1 MAVLEKIRVKF
12 GLAISIIIALALL
25 SFIIDPSTLES
36 ALHSMSSKYDVGRI
50 DGKSIS
56 YTDFQEEVD
65 KYTTINELLSGSSV
79 QNEESQKQIR
89 DAAWQSLLDK
99 FMFIKNAK
107 AAGINVGEEEMLSLT
122 TGDNISPILLQSGIF
137 ADENGNFS
145 SEALVNFVKQI
156 DTDETGRLRTY
167 WNYLQNT
174 IYTQQFY
181 SKYGSLFTNGGL
193 SNALQ
198 LEDLMSLNNTTA
210 DFDYVQVMYPYLRD
224 STITVT
230 GKEITDF
237 YKAHKNFF
245 KQKANRDIE
254 YVVFEVVPSE
264 RDIEAANE
272 AVASVFDEF
281 CTTDNMKAFLL
292 KNSDRSL
299 SNYWYKAGE
308 LSPIN
313 SEIDD
318 EIFNQGKEISS
329 IVREGNKF
337 YAARVMENAM
347 VPDSIYVKHILL
359 QGTDAATLADSLVG
373 VVAKG
378 ENFANLVAE
387 FSADQ
392 SSADGGVIGNIGWMT
407 QTYTIPGFESAITA
421 EVNKPFVL
429 KTQYGT
435 HVVVVS
441 EKTKPVAKKQVA
453 IIEKEALASKETFN
467 NFYAQANNF
476 ATIAN
481 GSYEGYQ
488 KALDTTKVYSHSQT
502 ITEATSNY
510 GSIDQAKEVTRW
522 VFDAKAGKA
531 SNIITVNNNYFFVV
545 ALKTIHKEGYAPI
558 NEVSRAINETIYS
571 QKLQEKV
578 TAETAAKIS
587 GLTTIEA
594 IAEALKTEI
603 NHRPSG
609 SLASAQLDPALIGAV
624 QVTEIGKISNAVQ
637 GNIGAYVVK
646 VNDKQVENFY
656 TEEDAKN
663 YGYQKSQYTSQQV
676 VPVMMENGD
685 VQDNR
690 ERFF

>member
-25 SFIIDPSTLES
+25 SFIIDPSTLET

-65 KYTTINELLSGSSV
+65 KYTAINELVTGSSV

-89 DAAWQSLLDK
+89 DAAWQGLLDK

-107 AAGINVGEEEMLSLT
+107 EAGINVGEEEMVSLT
-122 TGDNISPILLQSGIF
+122 TGDNVSPILVQSGLF

-145 SEALVNFVKQI
+145 PDMLVNLVKQI
-156 DTDETGRLRTY
+156 DADETGQLRTY

-181 SKYGSLFTNGGL
+181 AKYGSLFTQGEL
-193 SNALQ
+193 TNALE
-198 LEDLMSLNNTTA
+198 LENLMALNNTTA
-210 DFDYVQVMYPYLRD
+210 DFEYVTVPYPFQRD
-224 STITVT
+224 TTIEVT

-237 YKAHKNFF
+237 YKSHKNFF
-245 KQKANRDIE
+245 KQEANREIE
-254 YVVFEVVPSE
+254 YVVFEVVPSAS
-264 RDIEAANE
+264 DIEAANE
-272 AVASVFDEF
+272 SVASVYEEF
-281 CTTDNMKAFLL
+281 GTTDNMKAFLL

-299 SNYWYKAGE
+299 SSYWYKNGE
-308 LSPIN
+308 LSTVSSALN
-313 SEIDD
+313 D
-318 EIFNQGKEISS
+318 EIFEQGKDVTS
-329 IVREGNKF
+329 IVKDGNVF
-337 YAARVMENAM
+337 YAARVMESAM
-347 VPDSIYVKHILL
+347 IPDSVYVKHILL
-359 QGTDAATLADSLVG
+359 QGTNAQSLADSLVNVLG
-373 VVAKG
+373 KG

-392 SSADGGVIGNIGWMT
+392 NSSDGGVLGNIGWMT
-407 QTYTIPGFESAITA
+407 QTYTIPGFEPTLTA
-421 EVNKPFVL
+421 QTNKPFVL

-441 EKTKPVAKKQVA
+441 EKTAPIAKKQIA
-453 IIEKEALASKETFN
+453 ILEKEALASKETFN

-476 ATIAN
+476 ATIA
-481 GSYEGYQ
+481 GGTYEGYQ
-488 KALDTTKVYSHSQT
+488 KALDTTKVYSHPMT

-522 VFDAKAGKA
+522 AFEAKAGKA

-545 ALKTIHKEGYAPI
+545 ALKAIHKEGYA
-558 NEVSRAINETIYS
+558 NVNDVARAITETLYT
-571 QKLQEKV
+571 QKLQDKV
-578 TAETAAKIS
+578 VAETAEKIK

-594 IAEALKTEI
+594 IAEALGTEVETK
-603 NHRPSG
+603 SG
-609 SLASAQLDPALIGAV
+609 SLASASLDPALIGAV
-624 QVTEIGKISNAVQ
+624 QATEVGAVSGAVK
-637 GNIGAYVVK
+637 GNLGAYVLK
-646 VNDKQVENFY
+646 VGNKQVESFY

-663 YGYQKSQYTSQQV
+663 YGLQKAQYTSQQV
-676 VPVMMENGD
+676 VPVMMENGE
-685 VQDNR
+685 VKDNR
-690 ERFF
+690 EHFF